1 MTFFNAHPMGSSAS
15 LESIPV
21 SFSVREKLCL
31 ELVKCTSS
39 TSKKRFKSLGKENN
53 ICYISGNYSCMA
65 TNPYGVAQQST
76 YAYVMPE
83 GTTIISTPGGRD
95 VILNQTIVIPCDA
108 RSMNQMDLTFYWRF
122 NNEILTIDNKRFRQD
137 NPDRPG
143 DLRIVQA
150 QYSNAGR
157 YTCVAQTTVDEQ
169 SSSYQLNVF
178 GPPGPVAGVRC
189 TQPFQREVTLSWVVG
204 NEHGSP
210 IIHYTIESLS
220 NHRSW
225 WIFHGNFT
233 IPLTPNKFITM
244 TLTGLSAYTDY
255 RFRILATNMY
265 GWGELSEVSS
275 PCVTQPDIPTIAPA
289 RLGGGGGKL
298 GDLRVVWDPLPMDFW
313 NGPDLRYRIYVQKQ
327 GDNRQLIYDVRDP
340 LRNFFITHL

>member
-1 MTFFNAHPMGSSAS
+1 
-15 LESIPV
+15 
-21 SFSVREKLCL
+21 
-31 ELVKCTSS
+31 
-39 TSKKRFKSLGKENN
+39 
-53 ICYISGNYSCMA
+53 
-65 TNPYGVAQQST
+65 
-76 YAYVMPE
+76 MPE